1 MDHRLEHLH
10 QHQVNL
16 EELEAFSSKMHL
28 RSPVSLTKAKEL
40 ELLEPTKG
48 VYSDKVKVFLVA

>member
-1 MDHRLEHLH
+1 MERLH

-40 ELLEPTKG
+40 ERLEPTKG